1 MRGSVKHVDPPD
13 AELSEGPAQW
23 AVYLYTCFLQ
33 GLFNHL
39 PHGFFRWEPDLKD
52 TEVVITGEQPLDA
65 DAIQKCPHLVVLR
78 GPYKWANLSLDKMRN
93 TEAFTGNRTH
103 TDLVAG
109 TMGVFC
115 IAEEGMEAGR
125 LADIVFRA
133 TVYHRRLLQKTG
145 GFHKIGH
152 DLSAGPE
159 TPPGALIRDS
169 SEVEGVMVEVSVP
182 WFLQWTWTSELIVP
196 PQKTTLGL
204 IFNEPRA
211 SDVVKPPFDVLNDAK
226 LLAHYGVANNEEAES
241 EFGLRA
247 LLTP

>member
-1 MRGSVKHVDPPD
+1 
-13 AELSEGPAQW
+13 
-23 AVYLYTCFLQ
+23 
-33 GLFNHL
+33 
-39 PHGFFRWEPDLKD
+39 KD
-52 TEVVITGEQPLDA
+52 TEVVITGEAPVDA
-65 DAIQKCPHLVVLR
+65 DAIQKYPHIVVLR

-93 TEAFTGNRTH
+93 TGSFTGDRTH
-103 TDLVAG
+103 TDLVSG
-109 TMGVFC
+109 TMGAYC
-115 IAEEGMEAGR
+115 IAEQGLEAGR

-152 DLSAGPE
+152 EIAVGPE
-159 TPPGALIRDS
+159 SPPGALIRDS
-169 SEVEGVMVEVSVP
+169 SEVEAVMVESSVP
-182 WFLQWTWTSELIVP
+182 WFLQWTWTSELLVP

-204 IFNEPRA
+204 IFDEPRA

-247 LLTP
+247 LLTS